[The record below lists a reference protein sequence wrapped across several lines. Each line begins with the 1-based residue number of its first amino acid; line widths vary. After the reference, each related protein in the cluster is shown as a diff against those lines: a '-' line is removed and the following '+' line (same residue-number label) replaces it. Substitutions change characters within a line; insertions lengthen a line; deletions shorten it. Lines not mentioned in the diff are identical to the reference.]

1 MATNS
6 AALDEILVDA
16 MQVIRSRGADAIIV
30 IHRDGKCLLGMAGDI
45 DRELCDGARDAM
57 DGALEKVRA
66 LRENRPLAC

>member
-30 IHRDGKCLLGMAGDI
+30 IHREGECLLGMAGDI
-45 DRELCDGARDAM
+45 DRELCDGAKDAL
-57 DGALEKVRA
+57 DGAFSAAQA
-66 LRENRPLAC
+66 LRENKAAAC